1 MKLISLYIENFG
13 TLSGYELTFGDGITT
28 IVEPN
33 GFGKTTLAE
42 FIRAMFYGFPR
53 KSKTLEK
60 SKRQKYL
67 PWNGGIC
74 GGNLI
79 FEQDGQ
85 CFRLERTFGM
95 VPKDDTFTLIDLATN
110 RKSSRYCEQIGMEI
124 FGIDSDSFERS
135 IYLPQMGESGPMS
148 TAAMEA
154 KLTDLVED
162 GDVAN
167 FDRAMAA
174 LRLKRSALIPY
185 RGSGGAAAEAD
196 ENITRLQQRLEQA
209 QKCRMLLETARDEV
223 KQKEAAEASAKD
235 DLVQIRQQLEKLTEM
250 TLAAERQ
257 RQYAQLQQS
266 YRRAAER
273 CTSIDAK
280 YPAGFPQEQALQ
292 EAEQLADRLAL
303 LTEQR
308 AGILQIYGKLPND
321 AQLDSGRKMWEDY
334 NEIQGKLQKAQLQVN
349 EMQRG
354 LEAVPSGGLGA
365 FTAAMVLGLTAAAA
379 GAVLLVLHSLILGGI
394 SLGAGLIVFLTAFCL
409 RRREKTCRRRIR
421 QEQQTRLA
429 AARQKAEALRGTCEE
444 LESGLQQL
452 LSPYFDVAV
461 PHRYPV
467 CLVRLEQLVQQQDQL
482 DVQIHDVSRELEHFF
497 EIHGLAWALEARTR
511 LRQLRLDMHDAGQS
525 RQEAARL
532 QRLIADFEQEFGPQL
547 CVQIPQ
553 ERDAQRLKEM
563 EIARQREIA
572 SQREDILH
580 LHQQI
585 QNLRQQ
591 VDVVPQL
598 QEELQHW
605 LVRKKEIWEAVG
617 ILDDTM
623 AYLRQARDGLSG
635 AYLGTVRSRFGE
647 YIRKIEGLG
656 SGKYLIGANFEVQ
669 PERMGQAR
677 DLAYFSA
684 GEADLVMLCMRMA
697 LVDTLFRKEDMFVIL
712 DDPFVNLDDGHTAQA
727 IALLQELGKTRQ
739 ILYLTCHSSRAV

>member
-308 AGILQIYGKLPND
+308 D
-321 AQLDSGRKMWEDY
+321 
-334 NEIQGKLQKAQLQVN
+334 
-349 EMQRG
+349 
-354 LEAVPSGGLGA
+354 
-365 FTAAMVLGLTAAAA
+365 TAT
-379 GAVLLVLHSLILGGI
+379 
-394 SLGAGLIVFLTAFCL
+394 
-409 RRREKTCRRRIR
+409 
-421 QEQQTRLA
+421 Q
-429 AARQKAEALRGTCEE
+429 
-444 LESGLQQL
+444 
-452 LSPYFDVAV
+452 P
-461 PHRYPV
+461 
-467 CLVRLEQLVQQQDQL
+467 
-482 DVQIHDVSRELEHFF
+482 
-497 EIHGLAWALEARTR
+497 
-511 LRQLRLDMHDAGQS
+511 
-525 RQEAARL
+525 
-532 QRLIADFEQEFGPQL
+532 
-547 CVQIPQ
+547 
-553 ERDAQRLKEM
+553 
-563 EIARQREIA
+563 IARW
-572 SQREDILH
+572 SL
-580 LHQQI
+580 
-585 QNLRQQ
+585 
-591 VDVVPQL
+591 
-598 QEELQHW
+598 
-605 LVRKKEIWEAVG
+605 
-617 ILDDTM
+617 
-623 AYLRQARDGLSG
+623 
-635 AYLGTVRSRFGE
+635 TV
-647 YIRKIEGLG
+647 
-656 SGKYLIGANFEVQ
+656 A
-669 PERMGQAR
+669 
-677 DLAYFSA
+677 
-684 GEADLVMLCMRMA
+684 
-697 LVDTLFRKEDMFVIL
+697 
-712 DDPFVNLDDGHTAQA
+712 
-727 IALLQELGKTRQ
+727 
-739 ILYLTCHSSRAV
+739 